1 MSVIVKSSLHFVQPW
16 FEALDQACVEQGAA
30 VRGAALPRAGVWRP
44 GHMGQ
49 CEAQPRDAQQTGAVI
64 VAIVDTTSAI
74 VHSA

>member
-1 MSVIVKSSLHFVQPW
+1 M
-16 FEALDQACVEQGAA
+16 EQGAA

-44 GHMGQ
+44 EHMGQ